1 VSPEYIQALRNELAD
16 YKQRAAADPSNETW
30 SAGIKACEEQL
41 VLGGAGKESRVK
53 PVAETAEADL
63 SEVETAVVTTKRK
76 R

>member
-1 VSPEYIQALRNELAD
+1 MSQEELLSL
-16 YKQRAAADPSNETW
+16 QERAASHPYNE
-30 SAGIKACEEQL
+30 AVLLRRIGEIKAA
-41 VLGGAGKESRVK
+41 LGIAGKESRVK

>member
-1 VSPEYIQALRNELAD
+1 MTPQEEELLGL
-16 YKQRAAADPSNETW
+16 Q
-30 SAGIKACEEQL
+30 EQL
-41 VLGGAGKESRVK
+41 WMHPHDKEALLRRIGEVKAALGIAGKESRVK

>member
-1 VSPEYIQALRNELAD
+1 MTPQEEELLSL
-16 YKQRAAADPSNETW
+16 QERAASHPYNE
-30 SAGIKACEEQL
+30 AVLLRRIGEIKAA
-41 VLGGAGKESRVK
+41 LGIASKESRVK